1 MLEVA
6 TDGSRA
12 TLNSSRN
19 FWKSTR
25 MPKIKNKE
33 KCYVILDQ
41 NGYIYGA
48 FQFNEGGKIAAEKY
62 KKKIEPEG
70 EKYIIAER

>member
-1 MLEVA
+1 
-6 TDGSRA
+6 
-12 TLNSSRN
+12 
-19 FWKSTR
+19 

-48 FQFNEGGKIAAEKY
+48 FQFNESGKIAAEKY
-62 KKKIEPEG
+62 KKKVEPEG
-70 EKYIIAER
+70 EKYIIVER